1 MAVKV
6 YKPEYPG
13 LYYFD
18 TFTFTTLGTSGNRGP
33 ESTKGYANAPWRDGE
48 FSIVDGQQQWTV
60 PATGTYNIVAAGAY
74 GATPGRVV
82 SGDVDLYEGQVLSLL
97 VGQQPT
103 PLIANVAD
111 NVTVGGGGGTF
122 VVSDGKPLIVA
133 SGGDGGSTSN
143 LFAPSNFSSFS
154 YASTISGDG
163 NTIAGIIKTTV
174 YIYNKINGSWIQ
186 NIQTIQLPI
195 VDGAD
200 RVENIVLDYTGVT
213 LFINY
218 GNSNYPLQN
227 ATYKVYKYSSVTKLW
242 DVNGT
247 VLLTNSLGPTLYSDL
262 SDDGTTIVIS
272 FYNAD
277 AYVFRYSNGSWPY
290 ELFISS
296 IGIGLSLSSDAN
308 TLASSS
314 TSGQLTVFKYIN
326 GTWDSGVEL
335 GSSYPYTIPVCSI
348 SGDGN
353 TTVAQYGYTT
363 NLTIIY
369 KYTNGSWDSGT
380 VISTGNLQYNNGP
393 VDVNYDGSVVF
404 YKWSNTKIGV
414 YIDGTVNIVNNGARL
429 LKCTSDGKQF
439 IFSDGFASGPN
450 AVGNTSLFTRSAD
463 SQPGSFSPFGFG
475 SGFSGAGYLTDG
487 QETDPFFGFLKPN
500 AYVNGGF
507 GNSYQYGQP
516 GISKEGGFGGGQTCL
531 NLQTNISEITGFANV
546 YPSINIQADA
556 IALDSSG
563 TVVLIGQA
571 ALSKATVFRYS
582 DGQWDNGYDL
592 LIWYSLES
600 SVALS
605 SDGNTAVVGS
615 FQGFIIFTYSDGSW
629 TEQYSVLGGFEN
641 YFGYS
646 LALNSTGTILFVGAP
661 YSFFSSPYVS
671 VYRLYESTWSWS
683 EYLPMNIPGFGY
695 SLSTSSDGNKVIVG
709 ASFYNIMTELTYG
722 DTGAYVFTYTDAI
735 WDAGVS
741 LTKNTNDNGTFGSS
755 VAMNS
760 DGNVALVGAPGGKYA
775 TMFTY
780 ANELWTP
787 VKTFTEDVYNFGL
800 AVKLADNGATQ
811 IIGSTSL
818 VKIYKYDQTYIS
830 YGTCSILATGGNI
843 LTFPLLDT
851 VVFENL
857 NAPTTTCTAATSVAH
872 GYPYDYEVQITGTNS
887 FNGTWLITAGTS
899 NTFTFQAFG
908 GPTETTG
915 YVSGTTTGISGGGG
929 YTGSAGDGVSGA
941 TCYADPSVVNFTDIG
956 ATSNSAGYVT
966 VSLIDPT
973 PITLSYDDTI
983 VDNKIYISPSGVSY
997 WYDIVYSPELKRF
1010 VTCSSFYNG
1019 QGIAYSSDGK
1029 QWYRS
1034 DYNGPGPL
1042 CLGWSSELGL
1052 FVVGTSAYVNNQ
1064 VSNNGINW
1072 VSVDSQHR
1080 FRSLLWVPF
1089 LHKFI
1094 GIEQYQN
1101 FLESP
1106 DGINWD
1112 IVYSSPYVDYL
1123 YNYSPRFISASSSNV
1138 IVCVNSTVYISND
1151 GVNWNTS
1158 LTTTGATCTST
1169 YGKGVFFVVTDMFYY
1184 YYSADEGQTWSN
1196 GILPYT
1202 PYILYISAVFTDSL
1216 IVVTGDR
1223 ETFVS
1228 RNYSTWTRYPNNGMN
1243 SESGGYH
1250 ASVYN
1255 SIDQYIVSVSNREIS
1270 LSLDGSIWT
1279 PADTTFIGALY
1290 DNVAYSPETSTV
1302 VAVASNGQ
1310 TSSETG
1316 VYTKDGVIWKR
1327 IPGLNYFPKQ
1337 CIWNPLQGLFFLGDY
1352 CFDPVSEILIQTYYR
1367 EWIETTSPR
1376 GLLQSYYQQGLN
1388 NNFPIGK
1395 AFSLS
1400 GIIVDTGANVSG
1412 GDRVSCSGDTFI
1424 KMARYPNGTV
1434 YTSTDDINWN
1444 SYQLQGDAP
1453 SECNRI
1459 IYISK
1464 YKAFFV
1470 LSGQAGFVHKS
1481 YDGIE
1486 WSVVYQSPGI
1496 YLSEMVWCPT
1506 FNFILIFSFA
1516 NNLTKLT
1523 FSN

>member
-1 MAVKV
+1 MAAKV

-18 TFTFTTLGTSGNRGP
+18 TFTFTTLGASGNRGP
-33 ESTKGYANAPWRDGE
+33 EPTKGYTDAPWRDGD

-82 SGDVDLYEGQVLSLL
+82 SGDVDLSEGQTLTML
-97 VGQQPT
+97 VGQEPT

-133 SGGDGGSTSN
+133 SGGDG
-143 LFAPSNFSSFS
+143 
-154 YASTISGDG
+154 
-163 NTIAGIIKTTV
+163 
-174 YIYNKINGSWIQ
+174 
-186 NIQTIQLPI
+186 
-195 VDGAD
+195 
-200 RVENIVLDYTGVT
+200 TG
-213 LFINY
+213 
-218 GNSNYPLQN
+218 
-227 ATYKVYKYSSVTKLW
+227 
-242 DVNGT
+242 
-247 VLLTNSLGPTLYSDL
+247 
-262 SDDGTTIVIS
+262 
-272 FYNAD
+272 
-277 AYVFRYSNGSWPY
+277 
-290 ELFISS
+290 
-296 IGIGLSLSSDAN
+296 
-308 TLASSS
+308 
-314 TSGQLTVFKYIN
+314 
-326 GTWDSGVEL
+326 
-335 GSSYPYTIPVCSI
+335 GSS
-348 SGDGN
+348 
-353 TTVAQYGYTT
+353 A
-363 NLTIIY
+363 
-369 KYTNGSWDSGT
+369 
-380 VISTGNLQYNNGP
+380 
-393 VDVNYDGSVVF
+393 
-404 YKWSNTKIGV
+404 
-414 YIDGTVNIVNNGARL
+414 
-429 LKCTSDGKQF
+429 
-439 IFSDGFASGPN
+439 
-450 AVGNTSLFTRSAD
+450 
-463 SQPGSFSPFGFG
+463 SFSPYGTG
-475 SGFSGAGYLTDG
+475 NGINGAGYLSNGSVTNA
-487 QETDPFFGFLKPN
+487 TFRYLKPA
-500 AYVNGGF
+500 AYIKGGF
-507 GNSYQYGQP
+507 GNVCYETVVP
-516 GISKEGGFGGGQTCL
+516 EEGGFGGGQ
-531 NLQTNISEITGFANV
+531 
-546 YPSINIQADA
+546 
-556 IALDSSG
+556 
-563 TVVLIGQA
+563 
-571 ALSKATVFRYS
+571 
-582 DGQWDNGYDL
+582 
-592 LIWYSLES
+592 
-600 SVALS
+600 
-605 SDGNTAVVGS
+605 
-615 FQGFIIFTYSDGSW
+615 
-629 TEQYSVLGGFEN
+629 
-641 YFGYS
+641 
-646 LALNSTGTILFVGAP
+646 
-661 YSFFSSPYVS
+661 SPV
-671 VYRLYESTWSWS
+671 
-683 EYLPMNIPGFGY
+683 
-695 SLSTSSDGNKVIVG
+695 TS
-709 ASFYNIMTELTYG
+709 
-722 DTGAYVFTYTDAI
+722 
-735 WDAGVS
+735 
-741 LTKNTNDNGTFGSS
+741 
-755 VAMNS
+755 
-760 DGNVALVGAPGGKYA
+760 
-775 TMFTY
+775 
-780 ANELWTP
+780 
-787 VKTFTEDVYNFGL
+787 
-800 AVKLADNGATQ
+800 
-811 IIGSTSL
+811 
-818 VKIYKYDQTYIS
+818 
-830 YGTCSILATGGNI
+830 
-843 LTFPLLDT
+843 
-851 VVFENL
+851 
-857 NAPTTTCTAATSVAH
+857 
-872 GYPYDYEVQITGTNS
+872 
-887 FNGTWLITAGTS
+887 
-899 NTFTFQAFG
+899 
-908 GPTETTG
+908 
-915 YVSGTTTGISGGGG
+915 GISGGGG
-929 YTGSAGDGVSGA
+929 YTGSPGNGVSGA
-941 TCYADPSVVNFTDIG
+941 TCYADTSVLKFTDLG
-956 ATSNSAGYVT
+956 AISNTAGYVT
-966 VSLIDPT
+966 VSLVDPVL
-973 PITLSYDDTI
+973 ITLSYDDTI
-983 VDNKIYISPSGVSY
+983 VDNKIYISPSGFSY
-997 WYDIVYSPELKRF
+997 WYDVVYSSELKRF

-1202 PYILYISAVFTDSL
+1202 PFPYTPYISTVFTDSS
-1216 IVVTGDR
+1216 IVVTGVR

-1228 RNYSTWTRYPNNGMN
+1228 QDYSTWTRYPNNGMN
-1243 SESGGYH
+1243 SQSDGYH

-1255 SIDQYIVSVSNREIS
+1255 SIYQYIVSVSNREIS

-1310 TSSETG
+1310 TSTETG
-1316 VYTKDGVIWKR
+1316 VYTKDGVNWKR
-1327 IPGLNYFPKQ
+1327 IPGLDYFPKQ
-1337 CIWNPLQGLFFLGDY
+1337 CIWNPLQGLFFLDDF
-1352 CFDPVSEILIQTYYR
+1352 CFDPNSEILVQTSYR
-1367 EWIETTSPR
+1367 EWIETTSPP
-1376 GLLQSYYQQGLN
+1376 GLLKSYYQQGLN

-1412 GDRVSCSGDTFI
+1412 GDRVSCSGDVFI
-1424 KMARYPNGTV
+1424 KMGRNPGGTA
-1434 YTSTDDINWN
+1434 YTSTDGVSWQ

-1486 WSVVYQSPGI
+1486 WSVVYQSPGV

-1506 FNFILIFSFA
+1506 FNSILIFSFA